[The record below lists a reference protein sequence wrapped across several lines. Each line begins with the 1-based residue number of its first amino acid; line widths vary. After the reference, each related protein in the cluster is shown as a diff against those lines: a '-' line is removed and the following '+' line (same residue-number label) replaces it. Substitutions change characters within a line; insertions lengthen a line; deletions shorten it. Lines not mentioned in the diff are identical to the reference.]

1 MDDIY
6 ENIEEN
12 NPNKKSKVLIAF
24 DDMIAEMHSNKN
36 LIPVVTELFIRSI
49 KVNIYLAVITKYY
62 FVVTKNVR
70 QNFTHNFIMKI
81 PNKEEP

>member
-24 DDMIAEMHSNKN
+24 DDMIAEMLSNKN
-36 LIPVVTELFIRSI
+36 LIPVVTEFFIRSI

-81 PNKEEP
+81 PSKEEP

>member
-49 KVNIYLAVITKYY
+49 KVNVYLVVITKYY

>member
-24 DDMIAEMHSNKN
+24 DDMIAEMLSNKN

>member
-49 KVNIYLAVITKYY
+49 KVNIYLVVITKYY

>member
-24 DDMIAEMHSNKN
+24 DDMIAEMLSNKN

-49 KVNIYLAVITKYY
+49 KVNIYLAVIKKYY